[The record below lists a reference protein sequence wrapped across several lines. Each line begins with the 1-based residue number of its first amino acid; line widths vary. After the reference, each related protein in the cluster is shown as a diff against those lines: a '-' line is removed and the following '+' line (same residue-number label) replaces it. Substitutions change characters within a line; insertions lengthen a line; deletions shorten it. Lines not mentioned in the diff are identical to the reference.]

1 MTKNGSD
8 EVYEPAFLAL
18 VFCDGA
24 ALAASMLGRLT
35 LPWWIVDSGGAADLG
50 VFLAALAVGSI
61 VALLLLSPVGDL
73 LRRDRAV
80 HAGLAL
86 AIFAPSALWFL
97 ASVGYYDLRLL
108 IAFESVGIVAFALAL
123 PALSALPGDMLT
135 PEVLPRGLAMQKTA
149 QTVGRL
155 TGPLL
160 AGVLLSSGGVAWAL
174 ACQTA
179 LLLVAASVS
188 LAIPKQRRPGCNA
201 AATWMQQLRAGVVV
215 KWRIPIERRWT
226 LSSLMMMTLLNPA
239 IGVLVVLKIKS
250 LSLSAGWFGAL
261 EASLSLGMLAG
272 AMRVCAELT
281 RRIGRYATNA
291 VALLLMGPTV
301 LLIAI
306 VDQPGVLLVLMA
318 LLGCAIATIQ
328 LVGQTHRTLAAPVS
342 FRGRFAAVNLMT
354 LHLAGIVGPLIAVN
368 AVDATGIVRTHVMF
382 GLGVLCVAFSYLLI
396 PGLKQFLDMSH
407 VEVVDWYRRSQPQ
420 AFPLDS
426 EVRESQQARP

>member
-1 MTKNGSD
+1 M
-8 EVYEPAFLAL
+8 YEPAFLAL

-24 ALAASMLGRLT
+24 ALGASMLGRLT
-35 LPWWIVDSGGAADLG
+35 LPWWIVHSGSTADLG

-80 HAGLAL
+80 HSGLAL
-86 AIFAPSALWFL
+86 AIVAPAALWFL
-97 ASVGYYDLRLL
+97 ASVGHYDLRLL
-108 IAFESVGIVAFALAL
+108 IACEAVGIVAFALAL

-135 PEVLPRGLAMQKTA
+135 PGALPRGLAMQKTA
-149 QTVGRL
+149 QTIGRL

-160 AGVLLSSGGVAWAL
+160 AGALLSVGGIAWAL

-179 LLLVAASVS
+179 LLLLAALVA
-188 LAIPKQRRPGCNA
+188 LGIPKQRRPVCNA
-201 AATWMQQLRAGVVV
+201 AGTWMQQLRAGLVV

-226 LSSLMMMTLLNPA
+226 LSSLMMMTLVNPA
-239 IGVLVVLKIKS
+239 IGVLVVLKIKA

-261 EASLSLGMLAG
+261 EASLSLGMLTG
-272 AMRVCAELT
+272 AIWVCAELT
-281 RRIGRYATNA
+281 ARIGRYATNA

-301 LLIAI
+301 SLIA
-306 VDQPGVLLVLMA
+306 VVEEPGVLLVLMA
-318 LLGCAIATIQ
+318 VLGCAIATIQ
-328 LVGQTHRTLAAPVS
+328 LVGQTHRTLAVPVS

-368 AVDATGIVRTHVMF
+368 AVDAAGIVGTHLMF
-382 GLGVLCVAFSYLLI
+382 GLGILCVAISYLLI
-396 PGLKQFLDMSH
+396 PGLRQLLDMSH
-407 VEVVDWYRRSQPQ
+407 VDVVDWYRRSQPQ

-426 EVRESQQARP
+426 KMGESEQARH